1 MNNTVLKLLQIFE
14 NLTDDEHMLTKNQ
27 IMQEL
32 VDEGYESIGDN
43 QFYRKID
50 ELKENGYQIEMKKGK
65 STYYYLKRSR
75 LKREEWV
82 YLLTLLLGN
91 KDLSRKETNHI
102 IEALE
107 NMSVCLA
114 SVDYMSDRKER
125 MAADKSKFGQL
136 SNFKVILKAME
147 EKKAVEYTL
156 LSCENGEN
164 KYSERKTLFPVDFT
178 AKDSRIYILSEK
190 NEKILLADMLDLEML

>member
-32 VDEGYESIGDN
+32 VDEGYESIGDK

-156 LSCENGEN
+156 LSCENGE
-164 KYSERKTLFPVDFT
+164 KSIRKERPCFPLILRRRTTVFT
-178 AKDSRIYILSEK
+178 FFLKK
-190 NEKILLADMLDLEML
+190 MKKFF

>member
-14 NLTDDEHMLTKNQ
+14 NYTDDEHMLTKSQ
-27 IMQEL
+27 ILQEL
-32 VDEGYESIGDN
+32 SDDGFSIEEK

-50 ELKENGYQIEMKKGK
+50 ELKDNGYQIETKKGK

-107 NMSVCLA
+107 NMTVCLS
-114 SVDYMSDRKER
+114 SVDYMLDRKEK
-125 MAADKSKFGQL
+125 MTADKSKFGQL
-136 SNFKVILKAME
+136 KNFKVILKAIE
-147 EKKAVEYTL
+147 EKRTVEYTL
-156 LSCENGEN
+156 LSYDEGEPRC
-164 KYSERKTLFPVDFT
+164 SERKTLLPVDFV
-178 AKDSRIYILSEK
+178 AEDSRIYIISSEK
-190 NEKILLADMLDLEML
+190 DKYLLGDMLDLELL

>member
-14 NLTDDEHMLTKNQ
+14 NYTDDEHMLTKSQ
-27 IMQEL
+27 ILQEL
-32 VDEGYESIGDN
+32 SDDGFSIEEK

-50 ELKENGYQIEMKKGK
+50 ELKDNGYQIETKKGK

-91 KDLSRKETNHI
+91 KDLSRKETNYI

-107 NMSVCLA
+107 NMTVCLS
-114 SVDYMSDRKER
+114 SVDYMLDRKEK
-125 MAADKSKFGQL
+125 MTADKSKFGQL
-136 SNFKVILKAME
+136 KNFKVILKAIE
-147 EKKAVEYTL
+147 EKRAIEYTL
-156 LSCENGEN
+156 LSYDEGEP
-164 KYSERKTLFPVDFT
+164 KYSERKTLLPIDFV
-178 AKDSRIYILSEK
+178 AEDSRIYIISSEK
-190 NEKILLADMLDLEML
+190 DKYLLGDMLDLELL

>member
-32 VDEGYESIGDN
+32 VDEGYESIGDK

-82 YLLTLLLGN
+82 YLLTLLLGS
-91 KDLSRKETNHI
+91 KDLSRKETNYI

-114 SVDYMSDRKER
+114 SVDY
-125 MAADKSKFGQL
+125 
-136 SNFKVILKAME
+136 
-147 EKKAVEYTL
+147 
-156 LSCENGEN
+156 
-164 KYSERKTLFPVDFT
+164 
-178 AKDSRIYILSEK
+178 SR
-190 NEKILLADMLDLEML
+190 AEMLGYIF